1 MCWLG
6 CARAD
11 VVPYVLA
18 HLLTY
23 LPTYLLCL
31 RKLWQ
36 AAVHDASCM
45 QAERPELC
53 ACATPNPNAKPNPNA
68 LR

>member
-1 MCWLG
+1 MLAWL
-6 CARAD
+6 RAC
-11 VVPYVLA
+11 
-18 HLLTY
+18 LLTY
-23 LPTYLLCL
+23 LPTLLTL
-31 RKLWQ
+31 PSQTMWQ